1 MLDLLNFTSEYRISK
16 VLIGSLNSGY
26 HITSYSELPF
36 VEMLYMLQSSKDPFF
51 QDLKKLKK
59 AIISFALVG
68 YEIGGSQL
76 NIYHLISNVR
86 SWKNVK

>member
-1 MLDLLNFTSEYRISK
+1 
-16 VLIGSLNSGY
+16 
-26 HITSYSELPF
+26 
-36 VEMLYMLQSSKDPFF
+36 MLYMLQSSKDPFF

-59 AIISFALVG
+59 AIISFALGG